1 MTRQRKRVLALIAET
16 LAISGAD
23 GRIRTADLLIT
34 NHIFAIS
41 RSFPKPQIIVKILLT
56 FKELMLILLIKGH

>member
-1 MTRQRKRVLALIAET
+1 MI
-16 LAISGAD
+16 GAD

-41 RSFPKPQIIVKILLT
+41 RSFPKRQIRVKKPLT
-56 FKELMLILLIKGH
+56 IKELMLILLIKGH